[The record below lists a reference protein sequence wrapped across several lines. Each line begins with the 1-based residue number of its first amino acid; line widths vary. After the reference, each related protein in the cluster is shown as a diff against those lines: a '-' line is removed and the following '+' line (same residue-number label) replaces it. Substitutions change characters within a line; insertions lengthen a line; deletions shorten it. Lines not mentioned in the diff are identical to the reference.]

1 MSTIRQY
8 FDTDF
13 DHMLRV
19 HIWYPSC
26 DIPCDA
32 SLFYDANANSA
43 FLAFYFADATLQPS
57 DFERVLGTLRY
68 GASQVSLRGGIAL
81 PAARVFHGSL
91 RVRNEDPFKIEYQ
104 LFGDPA
110 WRDLLGIPPSRR
122 VFIYAET
129 SFTEAEIAGLID
141 AAGKIGHELQFRDA
155 AYANRRTVLEKPL
168 AFISHDSRDKESIA
182 RPIAL
187 NLQRKICPVWYDEF
201 SLKVGDR
208 LRESIETG
216 LKECQRCILIVSKNF
231 LANDGWT
238 KNEFD
243 SVFTREILERR
254 DVILPVWHGVT
265 AQEVYE
271 YSPTLANRFAINWA
285 EGKDQVVAKLHGAIV
300 AANAA

>member
-19 HIWYPSC
+19 HITYPGC

-43 FLAFYFADATLQPS
+43 FLAFYFGDATLQRS
-57 DFERVLGTLRY
+57 DFERVLGTLKY

-81 PAARVFHGSL
+81 PAARVFHGTL
-91 RVRNEDPFKIEYQ
+91 RVRNEDPFKIDYQ

-141 AAGKIGHELQFRDA
+141 AAGKLGHELQFRDA
-155 AYANRRTVLEKPL
+155 AYANRRTILEKPL

-182 RPIAL
+182 RPMAL

-201 SLKVGDR
+201 SLQLGSN
-208 LRESIETG
+208 LRESIEKG
-216 LKECQRCILIVSKNF
+216 LKECKKCVLVLSPNF
-231 LANDGWT
+231 LNNRGWG
-238 KNEFD
+238 KKEFE
-243 SVFTREILERR
+243 SIFTREILE
-254 DVILPVWHGVT
+254 DTALVLPIWAGVT
-265 AQEVYE
+265 KEQVYE
-271 YSPTLANRFAINWA
+271 FSPSLLNVKGIDWNTLGEDEVCRQIY
-285 EGKDQVVAKLHGAIV
+285 VAV
-300 AANAA
+300 TSTV